1 MSKNETEV
9 VINSQVKDSGGK
21 IIFGDNTLCSQFLR
35 DYIPLPY
42 LKDVQPEDIEDVSE
56 RFVPLFA
63 EERNADRVKKI
74 NIRGSKPFFLV
85 SLIEHK
91 THVDY
96 NVCMQ
101 IFRYMVYIW
110 DAYEKEAEQKQPGI
124 SKRAG
129 FKYPVVLPIV
139 YYEGVENW
147 TVPADF
153 KSRIQQGEAFAKY
166 IPDFE
171 YYLVPLN
178 DYSNEELL
186 EQSDEISLVMLINK
200 LQTPEDVEK
209 FRRISPQKLEEI
221 LRETPKYLLDIIGD
235 VFLAFLLKEN
245 MPVEEAE
252 DLVGKVRE
260 KKMGMLFENMV
271 KMDIQEE
278 RRKTEEQRRKTEEER
293 RKTEEQRRKTEEQR
307 RRAEE
312 AEQKAEEAEQ
322 KAEDAIQKL
331 EDSIR
336 LFVESCQEFGI
347 AKEEVVVKLIEK
359 YQLEP
364 EEAGKMVEIHY
375 KKE

>member
-1 MSKNETEV
+1 MQKNEKET
-9 VINSQVKDSGGK
+9 IMNSQVRDSGGK

-42 LKDVQPEDIEDVSE
+42 LKDVQPEDIEDVSD

-63 EERNADRVKKI
+63 EERNADRVKRV
-74 NIRGSKPFFLV
+74 NIRGANPFFLV

-110 DAYEKEAEQKQPGI
+110 DAYEKEAEQKQTGI

-139 YYEGVENW
+139 YYEGAENW

-153 KSRIQQGEAFAKY
+153 KSRLQQGEAFGKY
-166 IPDFE
+166 VPDFE
-171 YYLVPLN
+171 YYLVPLKQ
-178 DYSNEELL
+178 YSNEELL
-186 EQSDEISLVMLINK
+186 DKADEISLVMLINK

-209 FRRISPQKLEEI
+209 FRQIPPYKLEEI
-221 LRETPKYLLDIIGD
+221 LKETPKYLLDIIGN
-235 VFLAFLLKEN
+235 VLLAFLLKEN
-245 MPVEEAE
+245 VPVEEAE
-252 DLVGKVRE
+252 DLSGKVRE
-260 KKMGMLFENMV
+260 KNMGMLFENME

-278 RRKTEEQRRKTEEER
+278 RRKTAEQRLKTEEER

-307 RRAEE
+307 RKTEEQRARAEVAEEKLENSMRMFVNDCRKAGMMRKDAVEKLTEIYQLDSEE
-312 AEQKAEEAEQ
+312 AEKAM
-322 KAEDAIQKL
+322 AIYWK
-331 EDSIR
+331 
-336 LFVESCQEFGI
+336 
-347 AKEEVVVKLIEK
+347 
-359 YQLEP
+359 
-364 EEAGKMVEIHY
+364 
-375 KKE
+375 